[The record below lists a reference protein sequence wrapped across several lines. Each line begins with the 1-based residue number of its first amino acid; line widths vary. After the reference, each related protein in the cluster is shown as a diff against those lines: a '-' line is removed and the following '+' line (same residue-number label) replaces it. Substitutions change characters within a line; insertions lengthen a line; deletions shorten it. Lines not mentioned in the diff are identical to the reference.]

1 MFNERS
7 CAVRTRAFAAEQL
20 GFCFACPTCCCRNSY
35 HSVRQR
41 QRLLLLRQIVPI
53 LLPLV
58 SLINSRQLPHCMLC
72 FYSYVHRFK
81 DRFLPMSHETTIS
94 TSQADHR
101 GALYRSLLERSDRHH
116 TVKRSSSTNTLPGT
130 LPTHRIQ
137 GSFCSGK
144 STLHI
149 CSRLGQPELQRKNS
163 IVPPAGQ
170 PTALQGAA
178 PTPGASSNV
187 SIASLV
193 RERSNI
199 RRPSPPTHL
208 VQGPSATP
216 KPPGSGIVWNRIQP
230 GDVWFAR
237 PTRRNGQSL
246 RQSSESPTSSRQFLR
261 SDRRSIS
268 TPPKPLRPPPSRSN
282 ATIGSGYH
290 REVKLETSFTA
301 SAAPQPAPQTTPR
314 RRRFLN
320 PRQIFSNTVLRACR
334 FTLRSRSHKHEKEAL
349 PVPLDHSDQSLSPVH
364 TLNHSTALR
373 PNKTSTVLQR
383 VTSILCETE
392 AQISPH
398 NAGVPKAVLKNSTL
412 LPLAAENPPW
422 QAASAVDASAGP
434 TVLTP
439 TVSYTSSQREL
450 RFGAAPAGTPEDNA
464 TYKVGGEIFFKVDI
478 SIRGGTSY
486 LPSEARR
493 IHTPPL
499 PGKDLYVQGPL
510 GPDGRRIVK
519 MKPRQETAGG
529 VDGMRPLHLQ
539 RPRGWYDIQ
548 LQLLESEVKPV
559 QNLDVRIDYDI
570 PEHLPSSPLCPRNDQ
585 YWRYARG
592 KLKPGEERH
601 LVCWMHGMRDD

>member
-1 MFNERS
+1 M
-7 CAVRTRAFAAEQL
+7 
-20 GFCFACPTCCCRNSY
+20 
-35 HSVRQR
+35 
-41 QRLLLLRQIVPI
+41 
-53 LLPLV
+53 
-58 SLINSRQLPHCMLC
+58 
-72 FYSYVHRFK
+72 
-81 DRFLPMSHETTIS
+81 
-94 TSQADHR
+94 
-101 GALYRSLLERSDRHH
+101 
-116 TVKRSSSTNTLPGT
+116 
-130 LPTHRIQ
+130 
-137 GSFCSGK
+137 
-144 STLHI
+144 
-149 CSRLGQPELQRKNS
+149 
-163 IVPPAGQ
+163 VPPAGQ
-170 PTALQGAA
+170 PTALQEAG
-178 PTPGASSNV
+178 PTPVASSNV

-199 RRPSPPTHL
+199 RRPPPPTHL
-208 VQGPSATP
+208 GQGPSATP
-216 KPPGSGIVWNRIQP
+216 KPPGPGIVWNHIQP
-230 GDVWFAR
+230 GDALFTR
-237 PTRRNGQSL
+237 PTRRNRQSL
-246 RQSSESPTSSRQFLR
+246 RQSSDSPTSPRQFLR

-268 TPPKPLRPPPSRSN
+268 TSPKPLRPPLSKSN
-282 ATIGSGYH
+282 ATIGSGHH

-301 SAAPQPAPQTTPR
+301 SIVPQPAPQTPAR

-320 PRQIFSNTVLRACR
+320 PKQIFSNTVLRACR
-334 FTLRSRSHKHEKEAL
+334 FTLRSRSHKHQKEASPL
-349 PVPLDHSDQSLSPVH
+349 PLEHSGQSLSPVH

-373 PNKTSTVLQR
+373 PNKTSSVLQR

-398 NAGVPKAVLKNSTL
+398 NAGVPKAILTNSTL
-412 LPLAAENPPW
+412 LPLAAGNRPGQP
-422 QAASAVDASAGP
+422 AGAFDASVAP

-439 TVSYTSSQREL
+439 SVSYTSSQREL

-464 TYKVGGEIFFKVDI
+464 TYKVGGEVFFKVDI

-529 VDGMRPLHLQ
+529 VDGMRLPHLQ

-548 LQLLESEVKPV
+548 LQLLESEAKPA

-570 PEHLPSSPLCPRNDQ
+570 PEHLPSSPLCPRNDR
-585 YWRYARG
+585 YWRYVRG
-592 KLKPGEERH
+592 TLKPGEERH